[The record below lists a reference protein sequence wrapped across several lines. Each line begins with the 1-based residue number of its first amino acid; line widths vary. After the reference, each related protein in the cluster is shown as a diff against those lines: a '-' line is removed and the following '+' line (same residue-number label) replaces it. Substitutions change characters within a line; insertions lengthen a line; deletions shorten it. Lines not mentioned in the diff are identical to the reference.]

1 MSLTPP
7 PPTSEDVLGDAEA
20 DVAEPADTAEVPT
33 DGDDT
38 LSGVS
43 VVQDAEAPQQE
54 VEEVRDASEGQEEV
68 RRSRPTRGRASAV
81 KQERLEEEQLQGEN
95 EETPRR
101 NGHAANGSHR
111 ILSPPSIERLD
122 SAGRARKRRG
132 EGQLLLD
139 DHLLPAEMRRTGSLS
154 GKRGKDKDGEDDE
167 MEDEQEAEEGDGGDG
182 EDEDEITRCICK
194 TEGEPHADD
203 VTLTADNG
211 LFMMQCDKCNVWQH
225 GPCMGLWDED
235 EVPDGE
241 PTNLDRAD
249 V

>member
-7 PPTSEDVLGDAEA
+7 PPTSEDVAGEVDAAETAEA
-20 DVAEPADTAEVPT
+20 PPT
-33 DGDDT
+33 DGDET

-43 VVQDAEAPQQE
+43 AANEVEAPRSE
-54 VEEVRDASEGQEEV
+54 VEDIAEEDTEEREGS
-68 RRSRPTRGRASAV
+68 RRPRPSRGKANAV
-81 KQERLEEEQLQGEN
+81 KQERIDDEHQAGEN

-111 ILSPPSIERLD
+111 GISPPSIERLD

-132 EGQLLLD
+132 EEQLLLD

-154 GKRGKDKDGEDDE
+154 GKRGKGKDGEEEEEGQEMDDE
-167 MEDEQEAEEGDGGDG
+167 DGEGGDG
-182 EDEDEITRCICK
+182 EDEDEVTRCICK
-194 TEGEPHADD
+194 TEGELRPKSLLM
-203 VTLTADNG
+203 TDNG

-241 PTNLDRAD
+241 L
-249 V
+249 